1 MVDSIDKRKAQHIDI
16 TLNKKVTGNN
26 ISTGFESVRFIH
38 NALPEIDFEEI
49 DISQEFLGKI
59 QKTPFLISSMTGGA
73 ELAETIN
80 RNIAITAEDRG
91 WAIGLGSTRALIE
104 NKKYRSSFQ
113 VRKYA
118 PTIPII
124 ANLGAVQLNY
134 GFNLDKCE
142 QIIEITEADA
152 LVLHLNSI
160 QEVIQQ
166 GGDTNFKDLLTK
178 IDKLCSKL
186 SVPIGV
192 KEVGWG
198 IDGAVAKK
206 LYDVGVSFVD
216 VAGAGGTSWSQVEK
230 YRSNEPVKK
239 LAAEAFS
246 EWGIPT
252 IDCIASVRKQN
263 EQQPLIASGGM
274 HTGLDGAKA
283 IALGADMVGF
293 GRSVLQA
300 ATQSADQLLEMMQT
314 RELEL
319 QMAMFGIGATTLKE
333 LQQTDRLG
341 KVTGTEGQAP
351 CPSDF

>member
-1 MVDSIDKRKAQHIDI
+1 MVDSIDSRKAQHIDI
-16 TLNKKVTGNN
+16 TLNKKVTGDN

-49 DISQEFLGKI
+49 DIKKEFLGKVL
-59 QKTPFLISSMTGGA
+59 KTPFLVSSMTGGA

-80 RNIAITAEDRG
+80 RNIAVAAEERG

-104 NKKYRSSFQ
+104 KKSYRSSFQ

-124 ANLGAVQLNY
+124 ANLGAVQFNY
-134 GFNLDKCE
+134 GFDLDKCE
-142 QIIEITEADA
+142 QIIEMTEADA

-160 QEVIQQ
+160 QEVIQP
-166 GGDTNFKDLLTK
+166 GGDTNFKGLLSK
-178 IDKLCSKL
+178 IEKLCSRL
-186 SVPIGV
+186 SVPVGV

-198 IDGAVAKK
+198 IDGTVASK
-206 LYDVGVSFVD
+206 LYGVGVSFID

-239 LAAEAFS
+239 KAAEAFS

-252 IDCIASVRKQN
+252 IDCIHSVRKLN
-263 EQQPLIASGGM
+263 KSEPLVASGGM

-283 IALGADMVGF
+283 IGLGADLVGF

-300 ATQSADQLLEMMQT
+300 ATQSAEQLFEMMET

-319 QMAMFGIGATTLKE
+319 RMAMFGIGACSLKE
-333 LQQTDRLG
+333 LQQTDRL
-341 KVTGTEGQAP
+341 VRT
-351 CPSDF
+351 